1 MIKINQRCSEGRT
14 DRFHCHFIFM
24 TKVMKCKKTKDRM
37 KNRLEVHLPFC
48 QCRASAIIDTLE
60 PTRNKFVSLT
70 PCGGGDDDDD
80 RNNVPVSVANPRTD
94 QMMASSCAKCFSTLI
109 S

>member
-1 MIKINQRCSEGRT
+1 MR
-14 DRFHCHFIFM
+14 
-24 TKVMKCKKTKDRM
+24 CKKTKDIM

-48 QCRASAIIDTLE
+48 RCRASAIIDTLE

-70 PCGGGDDDDD
+70 PCGGGDDDDDDDDDD